1 MNQSQPTTTVLL
13 IDDYEIVRLATKF
26 LLKDLIQPITVL
38 DASSFQAAVGQLRS
52 TSIQLVLLDIGL
64 PDGEGLAMIEKI
76 RRLQPNVLILIFS
89 AFNETIYGL
98 HYIKAGANGYLSK
111 NSTQSE
117 IQGAILTVLS
127 ERRYL
132 SQKMQT
138 KILNEAAY
146 GRPMVENPLEALS
159 YRELEIADLLV
170 KGNWVKEIAMLLGVT
185 ESSVSTY
192 KSRIFEKL
200 GVNSL
205 IELFEKMRS
214 YKE

>member
-26 LLKDLIQPITVL
+26 LLKGLIPPIIVL
-38 DASSFQAAVGQLRS
+38 EASTFQAAVSQLQRS
-52 TSIQLVLLDIGL
+52 AVQLLLLDIGL
-64 PDGEGLAMIEKI
+64 PDGEGLAMIDKI

-132 SQKMQT
+132 SHKMQT

-159 YRELEIADLLV
+159 Y
-170 KGNWVKEIAMLLGVT
+170 GNL
-185 ESSVSTY
+185 
-192 KSRIFEKL
+192 KL
-200 GVNSL
+200 Q
-205 IELFEKMRS
+205 IC
-214 YKE
+214 